1 MRIAD
6 RVAEPLPDDVESL
19 RRLLLAERTAAS
31 AALEVAHSAIAKREH
46 ELQAKDAE
54 AVHLRAWIE
63 KLKLQIAKL
72 KRMQF
77 GRSSEKLAAI
87 DDQIAQL
94 ELVLEELEASQVQLP
109 PVRPAAVADLDKH
122 RNRTRRPLP
131 QSLPRET
138 VVIAPADMCPACEA
152 PMRKIGEDVSEYLEF
167 IPEHFKVIRQVR
179 PKLAC
184 RCCERIIQAPAPS
197 RPIEKSIA
205 GPGLLA
211 HVAISKF
218 LDHLPLYR
226 QADIYA
232 RQGIDIDRGTLADW
246 LGNVDKLLRPLTEA
260 AARHVLAAPVKLHAD
275 DTPVP
280 VLQPGKGS
288 TKEGR
293 FWVYVRDDRPAGAKD
308 PPAVLFRYEPDRKA
322 ERPKLHLQRFSGILQ
337 CDGYSGFER
346 LFEQQPGQPPPTM
359 KGAACWAHARRYF
372 YDLFQSSASPTA
384 REALERIGELYKIER
399 EIRGKMPG
407 ERVAVRNTHTV
418 PLLKELHAWLTSTLS
433 KTSAKTPLAEACR
446 YALNRW
452 GALGRFA
459 KDGNLEID
467 NNAAERALRCVALG
481 RKNYL
486 FLGSDAGASRAANF
500 YTLIGTARLNGVE
513 PEAYLRHVLTHI
525 ADHPISRIDELL
537 PWNVALDVGT
547 FDQPMDAQPAEV

>member
-6 RVAEPLPDDVESL
+6 RVAEPLPDDLESL
-19 RRLLLAERTAAS
+19 KRLLLAERTAAS

-77 GRSSEKLAAI
+77 GRSSEKLTAI

-179 PKLAC
+179 PKFAC

-293 FWVYVRDDRPAGAKD
+293 F
-308 PPAVLFRYEPDRKA
+308 
-322 ERPKLHLQRFSGILQ
+322 
-337 CDGYSGFER
+337 
-346 LFEQQPGQPPPTM
+346 
-359 KGAACWAHARRYF
+359 
-372 YDLFQSSASPTA
+372 
-384 REALERIGELYKIER
+384 
-399 EIRGKMPG
+399 
-407 ERVAVRNTHTV
+407 
-418 PLLKELHAWLTSTLS
+418 
-433 KTSAKTPLAEACR
+433 
-446 YALNRW
+446 
-452 GALGRFA
+452 
-459 KDGNLEID
+459 
-467 NNAAERALRCVALG
+467 
-481 RKNYL
+481 
-486 FLGSDAGASRAANF
+486 
-500 YTLIGTARLNGVE
+500 
-513 PEAYLRHVLTHI
+513 
-525 ADHPISRIDELL
+525 
-537 PWNVALDVGT
+537 
-547 FDQPMDAQPAEV
+547 